1 MNTKSFPTPTPN
13 TYTHNFCM
21 GDLLDDGNLVLRYNL
36 SSSSI
41 TPIWQS
47 FDHPTHTFLPG
58 GKLGYNKRTNMKQ
71 IITSWKSIEDPAS
84 GLFSVEIDQTEN
96 QYLLLWNRSQVYLA
110 SGSWDGKIFSSMPE
124 MRSNNVNNFSHID
137 NENESYFTFSM
148 YNSTLTSR
156 CIIDV
161 SWQQTEFPL
170 ICNCLTAFEPRSE
183 IDWNLSDFS
192 GGCVRKTDF
201 SCSVREQKPGFV
213 VGYVPLNYLP
223 TYLEN
228 ESLELDEPACKRSCS
243 DDCSCDVYGVIS
255 NKCLLL
261 NSEILNNISSFFVSE
276 DSNSL
281 TIPFNI
287 KVSSSDLANITEKI
301 NTKVLFSCHPR
312 NRFRIFRSCASLQH
326 WHYILQKGEKTRKL
340 MYLTNSGSRD
350 MNRDYLDLQFQDNGR
365 NVRNLADPGI
375 LSAEDRK
382 GIDVPFIDFNTI
394 LSATENFSLSNKLGQ
409 GGFGPVYKH
418 TILISCCLCK
428 QNRCCDCCE
437 KKGRTE

>member
-1 MNTKSFPTPTPN
+1 
-13 TYTHNFCM
+13 M

-161 SWQQTEFPL
+161 SWQFQLHAYIETTAEWAFFWQTEFPL

-301 NTKVLFSCHPR
+301 NTKVLV
-312 NRFRIFRSCASLQH
+312 A
-326 WHYILQKGEKTRKL
+326 
-340 MYLTNSGSRD
+340 GSRD

-409 GGFGPVYKH
+409 GGFGPVYKV
-418 TILISCCLCK
+418 L
-428 QNRCCDCCE
+428 
-437 KKGRTE
+437 